1 MAHARKKLP
10 AFPGTGDLKF
20 RGFRGPVEYEILGDP
35 ATLRPGPTRLRGSI
49 CATPDV
55 AAAAFREGDG
65 ELTLESG
72 ATFRLQM
79 LGHSAGSEI
88 AYFEMRI

>member
-20 RGFRGPVEYEILGDP
+20 RGFKGAVDYEILGDP
-35 ATLRPGPTRLRGSI
+35 ASLRPGTARLRGQI
-49 CATPDV
+49 TTTPEV
-55 AAAAFREGDG
+55 AESAFREGEA

-72 ATFRLQM
+72 TTYRLQM
-79 LGHSAGSEI
+79 LGHSTGSEV